1 MQKNYK
7 LTICQ
12 DSYNRVVLEFIAL
25 PTAMKQAELIM
36 EYGVKGTMVR
46 IERIDHASEDLEKF
60 LEVEDFTKDEV
71 EA

>member
-1 MQKNYK
+1 MQKNYRV
-7 LTICQ
+7 TICQ

-36 EYGVKGTMVR
+36 EYGVKGTMVQ
-46 IERIDHASEDLEKF
+46 IERIDHDSEDLEKF
-60 LEVEDFTKDEV
+60 LEVEDFVKDEV

>member
-7 LTICQ
+7 VTICQ

-36 EYGVKGTMVR
+36 EYGVKGTTVL
-46 IERIDHASEDLEKF
+46 IERIDYAAEDLEKF
-60 LEVEDFTKDEV
+60 LEMEDFVKDEV
-71 EA
+71 EK